1 MIKNF
6 THFTPTEI
14 THIKGKINSVGILQ
28 KVFPEIWEEILC
40 ESNPSCPKSDIPVIK
55 AENLKTFRIVTVENQ
70 KIVKDETF
78 NIETNQNFIT
88 IIKKILS

>member
-40 ESNPSCPKSDIPVIK
+40 ESNYPKIIGIGRLCRIIRNSLRIDFL
-55 AENLKTFRIVTVENQ
+55 LKMVLTTKRNKNRF
-70 KIVKDETF
+70 
-78 NIETNQNFIT
+78 
-88 IIKKILS
+88 

>member
-40 ESNPSCPKSDIPVIK
+40 ESNYPKIIGIGRLCRIITDVHGKTHLYKHTDIELI
-55 AENLKTFRIVTVENQ
+55 
-70 KIVKDETF
+70 
-78 NIETNQNFIT
+78 
-88 IIKKILS
+88 